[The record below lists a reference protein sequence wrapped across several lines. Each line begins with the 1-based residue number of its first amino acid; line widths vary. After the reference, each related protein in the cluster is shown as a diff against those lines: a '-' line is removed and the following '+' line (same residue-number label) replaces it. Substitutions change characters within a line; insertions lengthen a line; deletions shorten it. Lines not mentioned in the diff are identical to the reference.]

1 MTEISLI
8 FATIALTYALTESE
22 GAFGSLK
29 WLRTKTARLG
39 LLQCGLC
46 TSFWVALVLC
56 VVFQRLDMMFICWGA
71 FVVFDKI
78 SSAYIT
84 RG

>member
-1 MTEISLI
+1 MTELSLI
-8 FATIALTYALTESE
+8 LATIALTYALTESD
-22 GAFGSLK
+22 GAYGSLQ

-46 TSFWVALVLC
+46 SSFWIALVLC
-56 VVFQRLDMMFICWGA
+56 VVFQRLDMTFICWGT

-78 SSAYIT
+78 LSAYIT

>member
-8 FATIALTYALTESE
+8 FATITLTYALTESD
-22 GAFGSLK
+22 GAYGSLK

-46 TSFWVALVLC
+46 TSLWIALALC
-56 VVFQRLDMMFICWGA
+56 VVFQRLDMMFICWGV
-71 FVVFDKI
+71 FVVFDRVLN
-78 SSAYIT
+78 AYMV
-84 RG
+84 R

>member
-8 FATIALTYALTESE
+8 LATIALTYALTESE
-22 GAFGSLK
+22 GAYGSLK

-46 TSFWVALVLC
+46 TSFWISLVLC
-56 VVFQRLDMMFICWGA
+56 VVFQRLDMMFISWGA
-71 FVVFDKI
+71 FVVFDRVLN
-78 SSAYIT
+78 AYMVK
-84 RG
+84 